1 MRGADEITL
10 RKLEIFLAFMREQNL
25 ARAAESLGVSSVSV
39 HKAIHSLE
47 TAVGAPLFAHRG
59 RSLRPLASAEVLA
72 RHGQDI
78 IDDIQRSVDAT
89 RQAAGIA
96 PRTFRIGSLYSLT
109 MSLVPSIV
117 TAMQR
122 ALPGCDTELVLGSNT
137 ALEDQL
143 TAGEIDAALVCTHE
157 LARSNTR
164 DVIPL
169 FEDEIYLVSP
179 ADKARSQR
187 EPVDL
192 ADYRD
197 APFVVLSQEFSS
209 GRDSYRMFQ
218 AAGITPRVALRA
230 NDIFSLSGLV
240 RGGVGYALLPGRIAE
255 LYPGALTF
263 QRVQKSQRVAQQVGL
278 CHLAS
283 RAEDESI
290 GALIAAAR
298 DIIAP
303 MVDADGRLVI

>member
-47 TAVGAPLFAHRG
+47 AAVGAPLFAHRG

-109 MSLVPSIV
+109 MSLVPRIV
-117 TAMQR
+117 TTIQR
-122 ALPGCDTELVLGSNT
+122 ALPGCDTELVLGSNAT
-137 ALEDQL
+137 LEDQL

-157 LARSNTR
+157 LARSHTR
-164 DVIPL
+164 DVVDL
-169 FEDEIYLVSP
+169 FEDEIYLVCPS
-179 ADKARSQR
+179 DQARSQR

-192 ADYRD
+192 ADYRE

-263 QRVQKSQRVAQQVGL
+263 QRVKRHQRVAQQVGL

-298 DIIAP
+298 DTIAP